1 MDIIEKDINDQI
13 VLTTYD
19 NVEFYKPKFINL
31 DKLNIFDNIQLYS
44 DTSLSSYI
52 KSEYIKSEWLT

>member
-1 MDIIEKDINDQI
+1 MDIIDKDISDHI
-13 VLTTYD
+13 SLTTYD
-19 NVEFYKPKFINL
+19 NVEFYKPKSINL

-52 KSEYIKSEWLT
+52 KSEWPT

>member
-31 DKLNIFDNIQLYS
+31 DKLNIFDSIQLYS
-44 DTSLSSYI
+44 DISLSSYI
-52 KSEYIKSEWLT
+52 KSEWRT

>member
-44 DTSLSSYI
+44 DISLSSYI
-52 KSEYIKSEWLT
+52 TSEWRT

>member
-1 MDIIEKDINDQI
+1 MNIIEKDINDQV

-19 NVEFYKPKFINL
+19 NVEFYKPKSMYLN
-31 DKLNIFDNIQLYS
+31 KLNVFGSMQLYS

>member
-1 MDIIEKDINDQI
+1 MDIIEKDISDQL

-19 NVEFYKPKFINL
+19 NVEFYKPKSIYL
-31 DKLNIFDNIQLYS
+31 DKLNIFDSMQLYS

-52 KSEYIKSEWLT
+52 KSEWLT

>member
-1 MDIIEKDINDQI
+1 MNIIEKDINDQV

-31 DKLNIFDNIQLYS
+31 AKLNIFDNIQLYS

>member
-1 MDIIEKDINDQI
+1 MNIIEKDINDQI

-52 KSEYIKSEWLT
+52 KSEWRT

>member
-1 MDIIEKDINDQI
+1 MDIIDKDISDHI
-13 VLTTYD
+13 SLTTYD

-44 DTSLSSYI
+44 DISLSSYI
-52 KSEYIKSEWLT
+52 KSEWRT

>member
-1 MDIIEKDINDQI
+1 MDIIEKDISDQL

-19 NVEFYKPKFINL
+19 NVEFYKPKSIYL
-31 DKLNIFDNIQLYS
+31 DKLNIFDSMQLYS

-52 KSEYIKSEWLT
+52 KSEWPT